1 MSSQCD
7 EGEMFTNPNEVSV
20 SSFLTLDGILHM
32 LLLHIINLDLTMLI
46 EKQKQLLWDMW
57 ESVQHSDHR
66 KDTMN

>member
-1 MSSQCD
+1 M
-7 EGEMFTNPNEVSV
+7 

-32 LLLHIINLDLTMLI
+32 LLLHIKNLDLTMLI

-57 ESVQHSDHR
+57 ESVQHSDLR